1 MPALLL
7 AACLLLAPP
16 KPVAVG
22 ELSAAPPESWVAEKP
37 NNLLRSH
44 QFKLKGDKGT
54 CELAIYPEA
63 SPKVEDKFAEWKATF
78 ELDGE
83 APPVIAPQKLT
94 DSATAHRLDLTGTW
108 KYRERPRDPKSKEER
123 RENSRVV
130 WVVVAQGGG
139 ATHIRLSGPKDAVA
153 EQLPGFDRW
162 LASLR

>member
-7 AACLLLAPP
+7 TACLLLAPP
-16 KPVAVG
+16 RPVAVG
-22 ELSAAPPESWVAEKP
+22 ELSAAPPESWASEKP
-37 NNLLRSH
+37 SNLLRSH
-44 QFKLKGDKGT
+44 QFRLKGDKGA

-63 SPKVEDKFAEWKATF
+63 SPKVEEKFAEWGATF
-78 ELDGE
+78 ELDADQL
-83 APPVIAPQKLT
+83 APAAPQKLT
-94 DSATAHRLDLTGTW
+94 DAATAHRLDLTGTW

-130 WVVVAQGGG
+130 WVVVVQGGG